1 MCLYYEFHHVCGR
14 WLTCT
19 ALELALLMAVKFV
32 VQEMHGF
39 ALRYVYISEIILWLE
54 DQVNM
59 IMLWTKYSQ
68 KLSSH

>member
-1 MCLYYEFHHVCGR
+1 MFLYYEIYHVYGR

-19 ALELALLMAVKFV
+19 ALELALLMAVKFA

-54 DQVNM
+54 DHVNM
-59 IMLWTKYSQ
+59 IMFWTKYSQ
-68 KLSSH
+68 KFSSH